1 MQAQKLASIAGCPIA
16 NLPALYILAR
26 KKARAGPLEVSGG
39 AGGLQSPAAA
49 VDAQRVNNTGAS
61 DKGPSRAVVLSGGGA
76 RGAYEVGVLGYI
88 LKNLPK
94 GVVRPGSLQIFCGT
108 SVGAVHA
115 CFLAS
120 SAQLPEHN
128 VQHLEK
134 TWMALRIEQLVRM
147 GALDLMRLPKDFWGL
162 VSGQEIPMGMLL
174 DIPAFRQLVAGE
186 IPWPQIGRNI
196 ASGLIQNLTVSTTHI
211 ESGRTVVFVD
221 GAEEELRSWTR
232 DNRRLARV
240 GRIGPQHAI
249 ASAAIPLLFPAVSID
264 GAYYCDGGLR
274 QNTPLSP
281 ALRLGADRVLVV
293 AVGHGADHGKGAA
306 KLAME
311 GLMRAHRPENPP
323 AASLVMGKVLNA
335 LLLDHL
341 DYDLAQLR
349 GINRILE
356 DGEAAFGP
364 TFRQTLSDTTAK
376 FRGAGYRP
384 VEPLVI
390 RPSQDLGQMAWAWMQ
405 EEGMGMPGLIGRALS
420 MVVRSERASSAD
432 FLSYLLFD
440 GRYGRHLMELGR
452 ADAHAARDSL
462 IAFFTD

>member
-1 MQAQKLASIAGCPIA
+1 MIQGSTQ
-16 NLPALYILAR
+16 
-26 KKARAGPLEVSGG
+26 
-39 AGGLQSPAAA
+39 
-49 VDAQRVNNTGAS
+49 
-61 DKGPSRAVVLSGGGA
+61 KGPSRALVLSGGGA
-76 RGAYEVGVLGYI
+76 RGAYEVGVLSYI
-88 LKNLPK
+88 FRQLPK
-94 GVVRPGSLQIFCGT
+94 GLVKPGSLQIFCGT

-120 SAQLPEHN
+120 SAQLPQHHMS
-128 VQHLEK
+128 HLEN
-134 TWMALRIEQLVRM
+134 TWLALRIDQLVRM
-147 GALDLMRLPKDFWGL
+147 GALDLMRLPKDVWGL
-162 VSGQEIPMGMLL
+162 VSGQEIPLGVLL
-174 DIPAFRQLVAGE
+174 DIPAFRRLVAGE

-196 ASGLIQNLTVSTTHI
+196 ERGLIRNLTVSTTHI

-221 GAEEELRSWTR
+221 GPEKTLKSWTR
-232 DNRRLARV
+232 DSRRIARV

-293 AVGHGADHGKGAA
+293 AVGHGADQGKGVAQ
-306 KLAME
+306 LAMD

-364 TFRQTLSDTTAK
+364 SFRQALSDSTAK

-384 VEPLVI
+384 IDPLVI
-390 RPSQDLGQMAWAWMQ
+390 RPSEDLGDMAWTWMQ
-405 EEGMGMPGLIGRALS
+405 EEGMGLGGTVGRLLN
-420 MVVRSERASSAD
+420 MVVRSQRASSAD

-440 GRYGRHLMELGR
+440 GRYGSRLMALGQ
-452 ADAHAARDSL
+452 ADAHAARDKL
-462 IAFFTD
+462 IAFFQD